1 MIGLT
6 GGRKDMVELNS
17 TLFIQIVNFIFLI
30 FILNQLLYKPIIR
43 VVNERKQLVS
53 DAQEEANRLGQSV
66 EQKTAEYEEKLKYA
80 QKESAVVRE
89 QLKNEGSEQAKAI
102 MQEATRE
109 VAGIV
114 DEFKGKIADEQE
126 KARQVLRK
134 KTQKIAAEISEKIL
148 GRTVQ

>member
-1 MIGLT
+1 
-6 GGRKDMVELNS
+6 MVELNS

-53 DAQEEANRLGQSV
+53 DAQEEANRFEQSV